1 MSGKKIWAF
10 LVVFAVWGTL
20 FLLAAKFY
28 FKKFGFFLPEWRV
41 GDFVYFIV
49 FVICFFLFYLRSLA
63 NYKKFGKIVLTGFS
77 FFFVPF
83 FLALYPYKL
92 DYVDSVVF
100 SVTIPIL
107 LAFIPDFIDY
117 IKKVNEDKGY
127 NLNLGEQNMP
137 YAAIG
142 AISAYMFWVPLGNGA
157 IWLWNENFGTGLF
170 LSIVLSIAGVAIL
183 VLLFWGTQMVISL
196 FITLHRWIFSAPSK

>member
-1 MSGKKIWAF
+1 MDRKKFWAF

-49 FVICFFLFYLRSLA
+49 FVICFFLFHLGSLV
-63 NYKKFGKIVLTGFS
+63 KHQIFGKIVLTGFS

-92 DYVDSVVF
+92 NYMGSVVF

-107 LAFIPDFIDY
+107 LAVIPDFIDFL
-117 IKKVNEDKGY
+117 KKEKEDKDNSI
-127 NLNLGEQNMP
+127 NLAEQNMP

-142 AISAYMFWVPLGNGA
+142 AISAYMFWVPLANGA
-157 IWLWNENFGTGLF
+157 IWLWKAEFGIGL
-170 LSIVLSIAGVAIL
+170 IVSLLVIVILFALLLGMQKLISVFIA
-183 VLLFWGTQMVISL
+183 F
-196 FITLHRWIFSAPSK
+196 HKWIFTAPSD